1 MLGQLEVFIQILLTI
16 LFGAILGLETETRE
30 IEQKG
35 KAKANKNEK
44 ERIGGVRTYTVI
56 SLFGGIA
63 GLFFLLE
70 QFTLVYILFIA
81 IIGLIL
87 AAYVLNVQIKHA
99 FGLTTEVAVLIAFII
114 GFLTTSKLLPIWVVL
129 VILVMLAFFL
139 SQKRGIGILINKI
152 QHKELI
158 DVVKFSLVAIVILPI
173 LPNTNIKVID
183 LANLVGFSI
192 DNQQV
197 GNITLLNPFNTWLI
211 VVLVSGINLFGY
223 FLSRLVGTKRGLL
236 LTAAISG
243 FISSTSAIISFAAK
257 SKTKENKNNAMSF
270 AGAAMI
276 SNAFSFFTIALLMF
290 VNSREFFIKG
300 IWSFVI
306 MFVVGIVIGLIYIQS
321 NRNNTKNEYE
331 IKYEPFSVVPAIK
344 FVLIIV
350 GLTLLIQVLQLFQ
363 VNQVLVL
370 AITALSGFTGMDAAT
385 IAFSNL
391 ANGGV
396 VSMQI
401 GILSLILANAINFFA
416 KIAYSLIGGS
426 KQFFTKLTIGLVLSA
441 IIGLLG
447 LLIMNL
453 F

>member
-1 MLGQLEVFIQILLTI
+1 MIGQLEVFIQILLTI

-30 IEQKG
+30 IEQNG
-35 KAKANKNEK
+35 KLKATKKEK

-63 GLFFLLE
+63 GLFFLLG

-139 SQKRGIGILINKI
+139 SQKRGIGVLINKI
-152 QHKELI
+152 QHKEII
-158 DVVKFSLVAIVILPI
+158 DVVKFSLVAVVILPI
-173 LPNTNIKVID
+173 LPNMSIKVID
-183 LANLVGFSI
+183 IANLVGFTVENS
-192 DNQQV
+192 QV

-223 FLSRLVGTKRGLL
+223 FLSRIVGTKRGLL

-257 SKTKENKNNAMSF
+257 SKTKENKNNSLSF

-276 SNAFSFFTIALLMF
+276 SNAFSFFTLALLMF
-290 VNSREFFIKG
+290 VNSKQFFVKG

-306 MFVVGIVIGLIYIQS
+306 MFIVGIVIGLVYLYK
-321 NRNNTKNEYE
+321 NKNNAKHDFEV
-331 IKYEPFSVVPAIK
+331 KYEPFSVYPAIK

-363 VNQVLVL
+363 VNQYLVIV
-370 AITALSGFTGMDAAT
+370 ITALSGFTGMDAAT

-391 ANGGV
+391 TRDGV
-396 VSMQI
+396 IPMQI
-401 GILSLILANAINFFA
+401 GILSLIFANAINFLA
-416 KIAYSLIGGS
+416 KIIYSLIGGS
-426 KQFFTKLTIGLVLSA
+426 SQFFRKLTIGLVLSA

-447 LLIMNL
+447 LLLMNV

>member
-1 MLGQLEVFIQILLTI
+1 MFGQFEVFIEILLTI

-35 KAKANKNEK
+35 KIKATRNER

-63 GLFFLLE
+63 GLFFSLQE
-70 QFTLVYILFIA
+70 YTLVYILFIA

-87 AAYVLNVQIKHA
+87 SAYILNVQIKHA
-99 FGLTTEVAVLIAFII
+99 FGLTTEIAVLIAFIL
-114 GFLTTSKLLPIWVVL
+114 GFLTTSRLVEIWVVL

-139 SQKRGIGILINKI
+139 SQKRGIGLLINKI
-152 QHKELI
+152 QHKEVI
-158 DVVKFSLVAIVILPI
+158 DVVKFSLVALVILPI
-173 LPNTNIKVID
+173 LPNTSIKIID
-183 LANLVGFSI
+183 IARLAELTVE
-192 DNQQV
+192 NQQV

-223 FLSRLVGTKRGLL
+223 FLSRIVGTKRGLL

-257 SKTKENKNNAMSF
+257 SKTKENKNNGLSF

-276 SNAFSFFTIALLMF
+276 SNSFSFFTISLLMF
-290 VNSREFFIKG
+290 VNSKQFFIKG
-300 IWSFVI
+300 IWPFVI
-306 MFVVGIVIGLIYIQS
+306 MFVVGIIIGLVFLY
-321 NRNNTKNEYE
+321 RNKGGPKNSFE
-331 IKYEPFSVVPAIK
+331 IKYEPFSVFPAIK

-350 GLTLLIQVLQLFQ
+350 GLTLLIQFLQLFQ
-363 VNQVLVL
+363 VNQILVL
-370 AITALSGFTGMDAAT
+370 GITALSGFTGMDAAT

-391 ANGGV
+391 SKDGLITV
-396 VSMQI
+396 EI
-401 GILSLILANAINFFA
+401 GIISLILANAINFLA
-416 KIAYSLIGGS
+416 KILYSLIGGS
-426 KQFFTKLTIGLVLSA
+426 KQFFRKVTLGLVLSA

-447 LLIMNL
+447 LLLMNL